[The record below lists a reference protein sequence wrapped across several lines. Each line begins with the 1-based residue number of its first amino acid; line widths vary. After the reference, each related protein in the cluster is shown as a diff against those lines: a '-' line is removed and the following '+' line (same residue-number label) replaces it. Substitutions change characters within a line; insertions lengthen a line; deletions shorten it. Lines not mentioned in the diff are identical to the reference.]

1 MPIYNIDGKNL
12 THIQQVNISKEKDL
26 QNLVE
31 KNIELLFNLKFIATE
46 VALEDLRMDS
56 LAFNEETKSFVIIE
70 YKIRENYSVID
81 QGYSYLSL
89 LLSRKLEFVDLYNK
103 TFGTHFEIRDFD
115 FSKTKVMF
123 ISTSYNKYQLRA
135 VQFEDIAF
143 ELWKV
148 VKYSDG
154 LISFNKVNNKG
165 KHVSIN
171 QISNNNSIRQNVY
184 SEIRNYSEEEYLKDK
199 SDNSKELYCNLKEQ
213 ILSEFD
219 DVEVEPMKK
228 YIKFTVNNQTIAT
241 CVLQLNNL
249 KIQINASYLD
259 DSKGITKELN
269 YSGGEGV
276 GKYLIKISSEKDFND
291 FMELFKQSYGEK
303 I

>member
-1 MPIYNIDGKNL
+1 MD
-12 THIQQVNISKEKDL
+12 ISKEKDL

-31 KNIELLFNLKFIATE
+31 KNLELLFNLKFIATE
-46 VALEDLRMDS
+46 VALEDLRMDT
-56 LAFNEETKSFVIIE
+56 LAFNEETNSFVIIE

-89 LLSRKLEFVDLYNK
+89 LLSRKIDFVHLYNK
-103 TFGTHFEIRDFD
+103 TFGMQDEIEDFD

-123 ISTSYNKYQLRA
+123 ISTKYNKYQLRA

-154 LISFNKVNNKG
+154 FISFNKVNNKG
-165 KHVSIN
+165 KYTSIS
-171 QISNNNSIRQNVY
+171 QISNNNTIRQIV
-184 SEIRNYSEEEYLKDK
+184 SREMGNYSEEEYLKDK
-199 SDNSKELYCNLKEQ
+199 SENSKELYYNLKEQ

-228 YIKFTVNNQTIAT
+228 YIKFTVNNQIIAT
-241 CVLQLNNL
+241 CVLQSKNL
-249 KIQINASYLD
+249 KIQINALNIN
-259 DSKGITKELN
+259 DSKGITKLMD
-269 YSGGEGV
+269 YKGGEGV
-276 GKYLIKISSEKDFND
+276 GDYSIKISSEAIFND
-291 FMELFKQSYGEK
+291 FIDLFKQSYDEK